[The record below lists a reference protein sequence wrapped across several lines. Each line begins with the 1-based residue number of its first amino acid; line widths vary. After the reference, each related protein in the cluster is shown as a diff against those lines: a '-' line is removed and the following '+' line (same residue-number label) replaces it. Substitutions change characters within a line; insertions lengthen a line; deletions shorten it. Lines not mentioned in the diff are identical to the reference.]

1 MVEYIVDCDDN
12 FKKIISKL
20 DQSMKIK
27 VKKQIKKI
35 IENPLVGKP
44 MCNVRKGTREVY
56 VKPYRLSYYFI
67 KNENLIIFLDFYHK
81 DKQ

>member
-27 VKKQIKKI
+27 VKKQIKK
-35 IENPLVGKP
+35 KWW
-44 MCNVRKGTREVY
+44 K
-56 VKPYRLSYYFI
+56 I
-67 KNENLIIFLDFYHK
+67 KNSR
-81 DKQ
+81 